1 MANDERSFVTES
13 LERGDATG
21 WFDEVYARANG
32 DVRGVPWAHLKPRA
46 AFAEWM
52 RRHKVRGD
60 GQRALVV
67 GCGLG
72 DDAQELAARGFAVT
86 AFDVAPTAIAWCQER
101 FPTSPVNYVVADM
114 FNPPPDWFGAF
125 DFVLEIFTVQA
136 LPIDIRADVANAITR
151 FVAPGGKLL
160 VVCMGAGACV
170 ERTGPPWPLTR
181 AETHFFQHNGLIET
195 NFEVFMGG
203 NKAPVLHTAPTQWR
217 IEYQRITER
226 KIGQ

>member
-1 MANDERSFVTES
+1 MTES

-46 AFAEWM
+46 AFAEWIQ
-52 RRHKVRGD
+52 RHKVRGD
-60 GQRALVV
+60 GRRALVV

-86 AFDVAPTAIAWCQER
+86 AFDVAPTAIAWCKER
-101 FPTSPVNYVVADM
+101 FPASPVNYVVADM
-114 FNPPPDWFGAF
+114 FNPPPDWIDAF

-136 LPIDIRADVANAITR
+136 LPITLRPDAATAVAR
-151 FVAPGGKLL
+151 FVGPSGALL
-160 VVCMGAGACV
+160 VICMGVSACV

-181 AETHFFQHNGLIET
+181 AETHLFQHNGLAET

-203 NKAPVLHTAPTQWR
+203 NRAPVLRTAPTQWR
-217 IEYQRITER
+217 IEYQRVSER
-226 KIGQ
+226 KTEP